1 MDDEVHVRTHGDV
14 TVVAM
19 SGEVGVERTGSLRD
33 VLDRIADEKRS
44 DVVLDFTG
52 VTFVDATGASV
63 LVHALARLRGAGR
76 TMDVVVDDE
85 RAMRRL
91 RITGLS
97 KVFVVHR
104 SVEDAL
110 ASRR

>member
-1 MDDEVHVRTHGDV
+1 MDDEVRVSTHGDV

-19 SGEVGVERTGSLRD
+19 SGEVGVERTESLR
-33 VLDRIADEKRS
+33 VALARIADENRS
-44 DVVLDFTG
+44 DVVLDFTR
-52 VTFVDATGASV
+52 VTFVDATGVSA
-63 LVHALARLRGAGR
+63 LVHAHKRFHVAGR
-76 TMDVVVDDE
+76 TMDVAVDDE
-85 RAMRRL
+85 RAMRSL